1 MHTQVVHARGVADTT
16 GLGTTIEP
24 TSANRWLA
32 PCDTVKEGQA
42 RYSNGTSM
50 SCKRH
55 WVALNAAWQGAPLS
69 PCAHRRTRS
78 TQFPS
83 ACGFTNSQLVSLHRA
98 ASRIRPTAPSVTPR
112 PPSARDS
119 DGSRPECLYICL
131 PDYPQAPGEGNAGG
145 GAGGKQVHFLPEAPS
160 QETPHAGALP
170 PANSKLPQGVL
181 AEAPTK
187 NPDGVLAEA
196 HSKHSVATSYGS
208 IDCIPG
214 HISKGLTMNAYS
226 LLYVY
231 LLHTTLLQ
239 QQEQEQ
245 LEQQRQQQGG
255 RTASG
260 KRLKPPQRRRL
271 FPWYNWIFLPAG
283 LFMQARARA

>member
-1 MHTQVVHARGVADTT
+1 MISDA
-16 GLGTTIEP
+16 
-24 TSANRWLA
+24 TS
-32 PCDTVKEGQA
+32 
-42 RYSNGTSM
+42 
-50 SCKRH
+50 
-55 WVALNAAWQGAPLS
+55 
-69 PCAHRRTRS
+69 
-78 TQFPS
+78 
-83 ACGFTNSQLVSLHRA
+83 SL
-98 ASRIRPTAPSVTPR
+98 
-112 PPSARDS
+112 SARDS
-119 DGSRPECLYICL
+119 DGNRPECLYICL
-131 PDYPQAPGEGNAGG
+131 PDYPQPTGGEANAGG
-145 GAGGKQVHFLPEAPS
+145 AAAGGKQVHFLPEAPS
-160 QETPHAGALP
+160 KETPPAGGLP
-170 PANSKLPQGVL
+170 AANSKLPQGVL
-181 AEAPTK
+181 PEAPTK
-187 NPDGVLAEA
+187 DPDGMLAEA

-260 KRLKPPQRRRL
+260 RRQKPPQRRRL

-283 LFMQARARA
+283 LFMQVRARALRKPYFHRSTLGQ